1 MIHKKL
7 IEYRILPEVSLDFNN
22 KMLDKKIS
30 KGSKI
35 ISGEVTLENTIHGSS
50 IPIKKV
56 EGNIMKSTING
67 PVKVIGKL

>member
-1 MIHKKL
+1 
-7 IEYRILPEVSLDFNN
+7 
-22 KMLDKKIS
+22 MLDKKIS

-35 ISGEVTLENTIHGSS
+35 ISGEVTLENTVRGSI

-67 PVKVIGKL
+67 PVKIIGKL